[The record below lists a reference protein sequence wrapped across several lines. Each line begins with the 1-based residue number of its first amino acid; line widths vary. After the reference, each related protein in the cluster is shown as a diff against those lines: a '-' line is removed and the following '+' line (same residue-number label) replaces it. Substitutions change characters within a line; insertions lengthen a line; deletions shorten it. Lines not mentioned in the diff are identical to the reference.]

1 MSVAIV
7 SVAVD
12 PTAQKALLILAALLV
27 GGNIGLAGAL
37 LFGVVSG
44 ARARRSRARAA
55 AMQAPA
61 AADLA
66 PLPLAQAPP
75 STVGALVAPAMAS
88 VPALFA
94 LDADTVSDRH
104 RELYEVEYA
113 KQLHH
118 VDTLRRT
125 IGIRLAVAADPPT
138 LSEEPDA

>member
-27 GGNIGLAGAL
+27 GGNIGLVGAL
-37 LFGVVSG
+37 LFGAVSG
-44 ARARRSRARAA
+44 TRARRSRARAA
-55 AMQAPA
+55 AVPTPVATDVAP
-61 AADLA
+61 
-66 PLPLAQAPP
+66 PLAQAPP
-75 STVGALVAPAMAS
+75 SPPGAFVAPAIAS

-138 LSEEPDA
+138 PSEEPDA

>member
-1 MSVAIV
+1 M

-12 PTAQKALLILAALLV
+12 PTAQKALLILVALLV
-27 GGNIGLAGAL
+27 GSNIGLAGAL
-37 LFGVVSG
+37 LFGVVTG
-44 ARARRSRARAA
+44 ARARRSRARSA

-61 AADLA
+61 AADVA
-66 PLPLAQAPP
+66 TPPLAQAPP
-75 STVGALVAPAMAS
+75 STAGAFVAPAIGS
-88 VPALFA
+88 VPTLFA

-138 LSEEPDA
+138 PSEEPDA

>member
-1 MSVAIV
+1 M

-27 GGNIGLAGAL
+27 GSNIGLAGAL

-44 ARARRSRARAA
+44 ARARRSRARSA

-61 AADLA
+61 AADVAA
-66 PLPLAQAPP
+66 PPLAQAPP
-75 STVGALVAPAMAS
+75 STAGAFVAPALGS
-88 VPALFA
+88 GPALFA
-94 LDADTVSDRH
+94 LEADMVSDRH

-138 LSEEPDA
+138 PSEEPDA